1 MPDDIDGLQL
11 KNTPFRLFDNLIVHA
26 ETEFGENYS
35 HKMAILSRTGRIFC
49 SCATIKGTSSIG
61 SMVMLTTGVSMTC
74 MIDS

>member
-35 HKMAILSRTGRIFC
+35 HKMAILSRTGRNICESQIHRILAFAKITVVGLNAEQF
-49 SCATIKGTSSIG
+49 SASS
-61 SMVMLTTGVSMTC
+61 L
-74 MIDS
+74 